1 MKIQELSK
9 QPTAA
14 SLNESLAKTF
24 GQRINLGSFS
34 LSDLENA
41 RNKVRTSLSQV
52 ETTESFD
59 SVQTDAYQ
67 KSKMMLD
74 VLNAEISEREM
85 IDDSGDEVDVSEAD
99 EKQLQLTQI
108 GHNLMDMAAYH
119 IPKDQDEM
127 ANKVSSLGAALTEF
141 GTPYGPRNIEDIMD
155 RTGLSQDEI
164 QELMKAGAD
173 HEPRSVNDPEEVDE
187 PEESI
192 EEAKFPKFH
201 SEGPKGAAHIKKDRD
216 WGEYV
221 VRFWQRKPDGSLERY
236 EPADYHTD
244 DPQDAKDSAQV
255 MTGEVELSRMES
267 SCGTKKKH
275 KKTVKE
281 GEEDKAELV
290 MAAKEMVN
298 RVTGWM
304 EDTAEMET
312 ESMLEL
318 SDAIRDELGVEKSES
333 YIQIIKAPLE
343 DMYRAMEAAR
353 GALTQGVGHL
363 TGEAQMT
370 TPMGAD
376 DAGMDTEIDVDADPA
391 MEPTVGQDEFDAAAP
406 AAGADEPADRAKRES
421 VNPRRLAQIL
431 SKKN

>member
-41 RNKVRTSLSQV
+41 RNKVRTTLSQV

-85 IDDSGDEVDVSEAD
+85 IDDSDDEVDVSEAD

-108 GHNLMDMAAYH
+108 GHNLMDMAAYS

-164 QELMKAGAD
+164 QEFMRAGAE
-173 HEPRSVNDPEEVDE
+173 HEPRSVDDPEDIDDLEE
-187 PEESI
+187 PFE
-192 EEAKFPKFH
+192 
-201 SEGPKGAAHIKKDRD
+201 
-216 WGEYV
+216 
-221 VRFWQRKPDGSLERY
+221 
-236 EPADYHTD
+236 
-244 DPQDAKDSAQV
+244 
-255 MTGEVELSRMES
+255 MES

-333 YIQIIKAPLE
+333 YIQIIKGPLE

-353 GALTQGVGHL
+353 SALTQGVGHL

-370 TPMGAD
+370 TPMGTD

-421 VNPRRLAQIL
+421 VDPRRLAQIL